1 MSLKNHEYPRKDDKI
16 SMTIEDVIKA
26 LMRMEPEVIHIE
38 EMSENAKEMK
48 SNLHEKKRFKF

>member
-1 MSLKNHEYPRKDDKI
+1 MSLKNHPRKNDKI

-26 LMRMEPEVIHIE
+26 LMRMEPEVIHIG